1 MDSWLIDEF
10 DMLLFKCVEIL
21 RLNTYPPPPE
31 EHDKE
36 GKSLVLIEEPIPV
49 CSLIQ
54 LAYSGTRAYTPGAS
68 GFAHPIPHDV
78 IP

>member
-1 MDSWLIDEF
+1 MGI
-10 DMLLFKCVEIL
+10 EISK
-21 RLNTYPPPPE
+21 
-31 EHDKE
+31 HDKE